1 MTRRASRAS
10 ARTRRIGS
18 DRVWP
23 RPAAPQSDEGAAA
36 YVRLHTSATGASSRG
51 RNDMSAKRA
60 VVRRTAGAALALVL
74 TLVVVGSV
82 AAAAKPPK
90 GGGGGGGD
98 QTAPT
103 NLRVTS
109 LSEKSVT
116 LAWDP
121 STDNSGSFSYSV
133 NKDGQGFTVPQSQTT
148 FTIDWLSPGRSYNFY
163 VTAVDQSLNTSE
175 RSNLVT
181 VTTPADTT
189 PPPAPVLTGV
199 VRGPSQVSL
208 TWNRVTDDFSEFV
221 AYRFFANGVQVT
233 EHINWYAETSVVL
246 RHLTPATTYT
256 FTVQVRD
263 ASGNAATSNAITLT
277 TESTTD
283 VTPPS
288 APTDVHIVGSFGCP
302 EFFVGWTQSTDDSD
316 PQSLIEYEIY
326 VNGVLSP
333 LAVSA
338 GVDNDF
344 VYATA
349 SGANTFTVKAVDQA
363 GNTSEASNGVTEF
376 C

>member
-36 YVRLHTSATGASSRG
+36 YVRLHTSSTGASSRG

-82 AAAAKPPK
+82 AAAKPPK

-98 QTAPT
+98 QTAPTAPT

-133 NKDGQGFTVPQSQTT
+133 NKDGQGFTVPQTQTT
-148 FTIDWLSPGRSYNFY
+148 YTIDWLSPGQTYTFY
-163 VTAVDQSLNTSE
+163 VTAVDKSLNTSGK
-175 RSNLVT
+175 SNTVT

-189 PPPAPVLTGV
+189 PPTTPALSGF
-199 VRGPSQVSL
+199 VRGPSQVELSW
-208 TWNRVTDDFSEFV
+208 TRSTDDLSYFV
-221 AYRFFANGVQVT
+221 GYRIFANGVQVT
-233 EHINWYAETSVVL
+233 EHLNWYSETRVVL

-256 FTVQVRD
+256 FTVQAHD
-263 ASGNAATSNAITLT
+263 HNGN
-277 TESTTD
+277 D
-283 VTPPS
+283 
-288 APTDVHIVGSFGCP
+288 
-302 EFFVGWTQSTDDSD
+302 
-316 PQSLIEYEIY
+316 
-326 VNGVLSP
+326 
-333 LAVSA
+333 
-338 GVDNDF
+338 
-344 VYATA
+344 
-349 SGANTFTVKAVDQA
+349 
-363 GNTSEASNGVTEF
+363 
-376 C
+376 